1 MVVCAL
7 CVCLL
12 RNRDCFDNLH
22 SVLTEIIVYSIFA
35 MDYDDDDDFD
45 LDAIFII
52 MRDLEEDDSIPFFP
66 TLTALSLY

>member
-1 MVVCAL
+1 
-7 CVCLL
+7 
-12 RNRDCFDNLH
+12 
-22 SVLTEIIVYSIFA
+22 